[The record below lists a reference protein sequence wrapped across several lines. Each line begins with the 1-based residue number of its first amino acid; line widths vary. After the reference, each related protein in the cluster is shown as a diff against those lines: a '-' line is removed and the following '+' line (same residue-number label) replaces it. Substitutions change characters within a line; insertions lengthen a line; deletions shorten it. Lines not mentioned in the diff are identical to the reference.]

1 MTENIFSYSADQ
13 FDSQETSEEILW
25 KRKVLERWVEHKD
38 TVLIEQEPTD
48 FSDDTYIIS
57 ISKIWADYGIFP
69 QEMSLF
75 PNPSPFINMLQSA
88 AIGVMERRNLSFD
101 SKYIYAIADP
111 DHEGENDSMRLARGF
126 MVAGSNGYEMDLP
139 IILSKDKDEKDFDLF
154 FALRWAKLDFT
165 DSTKFFD
172 LHLKKNFKNDL
183 DEFSSYVR
191 QIIWQYE
198 TFKIDRTAL
207 KFDSKVQLLNNKH
220 ERSFELWMSTK
231 KLSNVVETVT
241 EELETIVPNILGT
254 PEAASLPVIIHFRKS
269 EVEKALFETLK
280 IYFEEQHW
288 APLQSLLAGQTIEGF
303 VDFKGNTKR
312 LVTYFL
318 KLDDMKMVQSSKAE
332 LQRWL
337 TQYFRCKNPTTKKMS
352 ELNAEYVYG
361 ILTFQHEIKRNVSA
375 PLLDALNQ

>member
-1 MTENIFSYSADQ
+1 MTENLFRDSADQ
-13 FDSQETSEEILW
+13 FDSQEVREEILW
-25 KRKVLERWVEHKD
+25 KRLVRERWVNHRD
-38 TVLIEQEPTD
+38 AILAEQESPD
-48 FSDDTYIIS
+48 FSDDTYIIGVS
-57 ISKIWADYGIFP
+57 QIWGDYAIFP
-69 QEMSLF
+69 QEMALF
-75 PNPSPFINMLQSA
+75 PNPSPFIHMLQSA
-88 AIGVMERRNLSFD
+88 VIRVMERRNLSFER
-101 SKYIYAIADP
+101 KYIYAIADP
-111 DHEGENDSMRLARGF
+111 DHEGENDSMLLVHGF
-126 MVAGSNGYEMDLP
+126 MVAGSFGYEMDLP
-139 IILSKDKDEKDFDLF
+139 VLLFKEKDEKDFDLF

-172 LHLKKNFKNDL
+172 FHLKKNFKNDL

-207 KFDSKVQLLNNKH
+207 KFDSKVQVLNNKH

-231 KLSNVVETVT
+231 KLSNVLPDK
-241 EELETIVPNILGT
+241 LEPIIPNT
-254 PEAASLPVIIHFRKS
+254 PETPSATPLPVIIHFRKS

-280 IYFEEQHW
+280 VYFEEQHW
-288 APLQSLLAGQTIEGF
+288 PPLQSLLAGKTIEGF